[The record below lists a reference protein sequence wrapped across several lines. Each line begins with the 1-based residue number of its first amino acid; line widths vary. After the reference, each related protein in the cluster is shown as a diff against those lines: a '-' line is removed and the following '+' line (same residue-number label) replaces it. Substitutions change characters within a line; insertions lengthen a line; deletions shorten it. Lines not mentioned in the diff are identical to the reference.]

1 MREVPPVDTL
11 MKPRASTWLA
21 ALTQPVIVY
30 VLAGYFAVYVAFFLM
45 PVFLNSDQV
54 MQFPQYIPT
63 YDPIG
68 VDWRNTRANV
78 EAWVTTGKSLDPT
91 LIPYPPLG
99 YLLPYPLLF
108 VDAQT
113 SFEVVTAVSVVAF
126 IVGVIVVPLLLSGRN
141 QNWWAIATFCLV
153 TGLSSFGLHFELERG
168 QFNVV
173 AMSLCMLGI
182 YCVRHKPKYRI
193 WGYLLFSASVQLK
206 IYPCLFVGLFVTD
219 WSKWARNLRGLGALV
234 AFNVA
239 LLFALGFERF
249 LEMLSMLRNYTSSN
263 KIWVGNHSV
272 HSFSNLFAESRLEQ
286 KSVWA
291 ELVRDAWS
299 VQVLVLAIVLTSA
312 LVILLA
318 SMSRKRT
325 GVDGALLLACTVLA
339 LVLPAVSH
347 DYTLALLAGPM
358 AIYLGQVGTFT
369 DPKRQAV
376 TNLLVLIL
384 SLAYSSTLFSYVYK
398 PAWLGNN
405 LPMLVIILVVVAV
418 MTLLVVEPGGSS
430 KQKLYQPRY

>member
-1 MREVPPVDTL
+1 MREIPQVDTL
-11 MKPRASTWLA
+11 MKTRASTWRA
-21 ALTQPVIVY
+21 VLTQPVIVY
-30 VLAGYFAVYVAFFLM
+30 VLAGYFAVYAALFLI
-45 PVFLNSDQV
+45 PVFLNSDRV
-54 MQFPQYIPT
+54 MQFPRYIPA

-78 EAWVTTGKSLDPT
+78 EAWMTTGKSLDPT

-99 YLLPYPLLF
+99 YLLPYPLLV

-113 SFEVVTAVSVVAF
+113 SFEVVTAVSVLAF
-126 IVGVIVVPLLLSGRN
+126 CFLVIVVPLLLGGGS
-141 QNWWAIATFCLV
+141 QNWWALVTFCLV
-153 TGLSSFGLHFELERG
+153 TGLSSYGLHFELERG

-182 YCVRHKPKYRI
+182 YFVHHKPKYWI
-193 WGYLLFSASVQLK
+193 LGYLLFSASIQLK

-219 WSKWARNLRGLGALV
+219 WSKWSRNLSGLGALV

-239 LLFALGFERF
+239 LLFALGLERF
-249 LEMLSMLRNYTSSN
+249 LEMLNMLRTYTSSN
-263 KIWVGNHSV
+263 KIWVGNHST
-272 HSFSNLFAESRLEQ
+272 HSFSNLFTESRLEQ
-286 KSVWA
+286 ESAWA
-291 ELVRDAWS
+291 WLMQDAWS
-299 VQVLVLAIVLTSA
+299 VEVAVLAIVLTSS

-318 SMSRKRT
+318 SMSRKQA

-358 AIYLGQVGTFT
+358 AIYLGQVGIDS

-376 TNLLVLIL
+376 TNLLVFVL

-398 PAWLGNN
+398 PVWLGNN
-405 LPMLVIILVVVAV
+405 LPMLMIILVVVAV
-418 MTLLVVEPGGSS
+418 MTVLAVEPVGSS
-430 KQKLYQPRY
+430 Q

>member
-1 MREVPPVDTL
+1 MHEVANVDTPL
-11 MKPRASTWLA
+11 KNRASPWLA
-21 ALTQPVIVY
+21 VFLQPVIVY
-30 VLAGYFAVYVAFFLM
+30 LLAAYFAVYAAFFLI
-45 PVFLNSDQV
+45 PVFVNSDQV

-99 YLLPYPLLF
+99 YILPYPLLIF
-108 VDAQT
+108 DVQT
-113 SFEVVTAVSVVAF
+113 SYEMVTATSVLAF
-126 IVGVIVVPLLLSGRN
+126 VFVVFVIPLLVGGGI
-141 QNWWAIATFCLV
+141 QNWWAITTFCLV
-153 TGLSSFGLHFELERG
+153 TGLSSYGLQFELERG

-173 AMSLCMLGI
+173 AMSLCILGI
-182 YCVRHKPKYRI
+182 YCVHYKPKYRI

-206 IYPCLFVGLFVTD
+206 LYPCLFAGLLVTD
-219 WSKWARNLRGLGALV
+219 WSKWARNLSLLGGLV

-239 LLFALGFERF
+239 LLFALGLERF
-249 LEMLSMLRNYTSSN
+249 LEMLNMLRNYTNSN
-263 KIWVGNHSV
+263 KTWIGNHSV
-272 HSFSNLFAESRLEQ
+272 HSFSHLLTESRVGQ
-286 KSVWA
+286 KAAWA
-291 ELVRDAWS
+291 ELFRDAWS

-318 SMSRKRT
+318 SMSRKQA

-358 AIYLGQVGTFT
+358 AIYLGQVGTYT

-376 TNLLVLIL
+376 INILVLIL
-384 SLAYSSTLFSYVYK
+384 SVAYSSTLFSYVYK

-405 LPMLVIILVVVAV
+405 LPMLVIMLVVVAV

-430 KQKLYQPRY
+430 KQQSF

>member
-1 MREVPPVDTL
+1 

-99 YLLPYPLLF
+99 YLLPYPLLV

-126 IVGVIVVPLLLSGRN
+126 CFVVIVIPLLLGGGS
-141 QNWWAIATFCLV
+141 QNWWAIATFYLV
-153 TGLSSFGLHFELERG
+153 TGLSSYGLHFELERG

-173 AMSLCMLGI
+173 AMSLCMLGL
-182 YCVRHKPKYRI
+182 YFVHHKPKYWI
-193 WGYLLFSASVQLK
+193 LGYLLLSASIQLK

-219 WSKWARNLRGLGALV
+219 WSRWAPNLRGLGALV

-239 LLFALGFERF
+239 LLFALGLERF
-249 LEMLSMLRNYTSSN
+249 LEMLNVLRTTSSN
-263 KIWVGNHSV
+263 KIWVGNHST
-272 HSFSNLFAESRLEQ
+272 HSFSNLFTESRLEQ
-286 KSVWA
+286 ESAWA
-291 ELVRDAWS
+291 WLMQDAWS
-299 VQVLVLAIVLTSA
+299 VEVAVLAIVLTSS

-318 SMSRKRT
+318 SMLRKQT

-358 AIYLGQVGTFT
+358 AIYLGQVGIDV

-376 TNLLVLIL
+376 TNLLVFVL

-398 PAWLGNN
+398 PEWLGNN

-418 MTLLVVEPGGSS
+418 IAVLPVEPVGSS
-430 KQKLYQPRY
+430 Q